1 MNRKFQLAER
11 ERNYPAGACVIRR
24 LFRHFVIIIV
34 RMKMWRARQ
43 REEREREAFIRLAL

>member
-24 LFRHFVIIIV
+24 LFRHFVIIAV
-34 RMKMWRARQ
+34 RMKM
-43 REEREREAFIRLAL
+43 